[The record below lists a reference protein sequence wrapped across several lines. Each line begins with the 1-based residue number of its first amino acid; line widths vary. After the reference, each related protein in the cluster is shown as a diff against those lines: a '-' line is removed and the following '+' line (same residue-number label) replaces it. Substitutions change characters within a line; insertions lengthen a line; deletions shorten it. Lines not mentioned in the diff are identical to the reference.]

1 MILTAQVK
9 RDSEKAINAEVYFYI
24 DGQTYTWMMWFPK
37 SKIKVLDENQIEV
50 EDWLVKKFESELNEK
65 HPNNRVSTAARIHS
79 IEYQL

>member
-1 MILTAQVK
+1 
-9 RDSEKAINAEVYFYI
+9 
-24 DGQTYTWMMWFPK
+24 MMWFPK
-37 SKIKVLDENQIEV
+37 SKVKVLDENQIEV